1 MIFRSEIFQVMF
13 SRQITY
19 CLFLLFVF
27 QASGQDL
34 HEHLEEF
41 QVVERKTIYTVNPR
55 IQQLTRMQIQL
66 LQAEDAGQLLQKF
79 AGVSLKSYGG
89 LGGMK
94 TISVRGIGGT
104 HTGIYMDGFEIQNTQ
119 TGQLDLS
126 NIQAENIESMQLSI
140 GGAGGQLLPVSA
152 YLQGSVIAIQT
163 FENQFSSQVI
173 QVRSALKAGSFGQ
186 FDSYL
191 ALKMNRKK
199 YFFSLFGKYRMADGN
214 YPFEFMNGS
223 NVYKGRRINNDLSE
237 FFSGFSVGKRWGKYG
252 ILKMNYLT
260 NVSDKGLPGAVILY
274 NPTASQRLSN
284 QSHQL
289 NVDAKYI
296 RSRVGLR
303 TYFTTR
309 YEDLNYVDSSFLNTA
324 GFLDQS
330 FYNTSVQLGVSFQT
344 QAAKSDSSEMNV
356 VQRKNN
362 QYFGGMEHN
371 YSVLH
376 SSKPSFE
383 QPIRNH
389 FKAVVGTEF
398 SGKKTLA
405 ILQLGGHF
413 VSDQTQSNTKSMQR
427 FALTPY
433 AVVQAKRFHPIIG
446 LPDVWIKRS
455 FRMPSF
461 NELYYNQL
469 GNNNLKPEIANQVNV
484 GTSYL
489 LKQRN
494 TTFKIRFDAYFNVV
508 ENKIVAIPTKNLF
521 IWSIQNVGLVQV
533 FGADA
538 QFVSNYEWTKKWAV
552 SSRVSYTFQSVIDI
566 SNRNST
572 TYGHQLPYLPKH
584 TTNVDVTF
592 KYKQSG
598 IQFSGLLTSKR
609 YALNENI
616 SPNQINA
623 FAVFD
628 CGIFHTWKFQNA
640 QQLRLQFH
648 VKNMFNTPY
657 AFVRYYVMPGTNF
670 LISINY
676 ALY

>member
-1 MIFRSEIFQVMF
+1 MF

-19 CLFLLFVF
+19 CLFTLFVF

-41 QVVERKTIYTVNPR
+41 QVVERKTIYSINPR
-55 IQQLTRMQIQL
+55 IQQLSRMQIQL

-104 HTGIYMDGFEIQNTQ
+104 HTGIYMDGFEMQNTQ

-163 FENQFSSQVI
+163 FENQFSSHAI
-173 QVRSALKAGSFGQ
+173 QVRSAFKAGSFGQ
-186 FDSYL
+186 FDSYF
-191 ALKMNRKK
+191 AVKMNRKK

-214 YPFEFMNGS
+214 YPFKFMNGS
-223 NVYKGRRINNDLSE
+223 HVYKGKRINNDLSE
-237 FFSGFSVGKRWGKYG
+237 LFSGFSVGKRWGKYG
-252 ILKMNYLT
+252 ILKMNYLS
-260 NVSDKGLPGAVILY
+260 NISDKGLPGAVILY

-309 YEDLNYVDSSFLNTA
+309 YEDLNYVDSSYLNTT

-344 QAAKSDSSEMNV
+344 QDAKLDSMETLV
-356 VQRKNN
+356 VQRVKN
-362 QYFGGMEHN
+362 QYFGGLEHN
-371 YSVLH
+371 FSVLH

-398 SGKKTLA
+398 NGKKAMA

-413 VSDQTQSNTKSMQR
+413 VLDQTQSNPESMQR

-433 AVVQAKRFHPIIG
+433 VVFQAKRFHPILG
-446 LPDVWIKRS
+446 LPDIWIKRT
-455 FRMPSF
+455 FRVPSF

-469 GNNNLKPEIANQVNV
+469 GNVKLKPEIANQVNL

-489 LKQRN
+489 LKQRR
-494 TTFKIRFDAYFNVV
+494 TTFKFRLDAYFNVL

-538 QFVSNYEWTKKWAV
+538 QFVCDYEWTKNWAV
-552 SSRVSYTFQSVIDI
+552 SSRLIYTVQSVTDI
-566 SNRNST
+566 SNRSSI

-584 TTNVDVTF
+584 TSNVDVTL

-598 IQFSGLLTSKR
+598 IQLSGLLTSKR

-616 SPNQINA
+616 APNQINA

-628 CGIFHTWKFQNA
+628 CGIFHTWKFQND

-648 VKNMFNTPY
+648 VKNIFNTPY

-676 ALY
+676 ALH